1 MAIKIYSKGL
11 KIQIKNLKPLLAKS
25 LVIFISVGIIAGFT
39 FGFYLL
45 EIKNTNQLVF
55 VDDSSISIVTEKSD
69 FKKGEEIKITVIN
82 SGIYPLIFS
91 DTSYGLKI
99 SGLFGIMMYSPPAS
113 PIIATL
119 NPREEIVFVWDQIKN
134 DNTPVLEGL
143 YKISS
148 EGADSMGN
156 KVEKFVTINI
166 WK

>member
-1 MAIKIYSKGL
+1 M
-11 KIQIKNLKPLLAKS
+11 LAKS
-25 LVIFISVGIIAGFT
+25 LVIFIGIGVLAGFT

-45 EIKNTNQLVF
+45 DIKNTNQLVF

-69 FKKGEEIKITVIN
+69 FKKGEEIKITVVN
-82 SGIYPLIFS
+82 SGTTSLTFS

-113 PIIATL
+113 QVITTL
-119 NPREEIVFVWDQIKN
+119 KPREEIVFIWDQMKN
-134 DNTPVLEGL
+134 DNVPVLEGL

-148 EGADSMGN
+148 DGIDFMGN
-156 KVEKFVTINI
+156 KVEKSITINI